1 MDQQVLAIQKW
12 LNKTYADYD
21 GWVSLL
27 EDGVTGWQTI
37 YGLRRGLQHEV
48 GISPMASGFGSQTT
62 AAFKSQIGRITET
75 SSTPPNVLT
84 ILSGA
89 LWCKGYSG
97 VVGSVGATF
106 AKMSSSV
113 ALVRKNLGLGSTAV
127 YVDVK
132 LMAFLLSMDSCTV
145 AAGGTESV
153 RAVQQWLNAM
163 YLGRRDFSLVPCDG
177 LTSRQMLTAFIYA
190 IQYEIGMVDGT
201 ANGNFGPGTKAGI
214 KSKAGVSLG
223 SVDSSSHYVR
233 LFSGLLRYNG
243 YLDVVFDGT
252 FTSAKAGVAKEF
264 QQFMGLE
271 ATGAGDYQTWC
282 SLLVSCGDTER
293 AVTGF
298 DTSTPLTVAT
308 ARSAVTAG
316 YEHAGRYLVGGS
328 KHITADEMIALKSA
342 GLKLFPI
349 MQRYNN
355 SASVMTYEEGQEQG
369 LDAIER
375 ARILNIPAGSTLF
388 FAVDFDA
395 GQSEA
400 EGCVTRFFQGV
411 NDSVSAAFGYKV
423 GAYGTRNVCR
433 VLSEKGLITASF
445 VAGMSWAWGGNMGY
459 KMPDNWGYNQVVGGA
474 LVASSGNVEIDKVA
488 VASSV
493 PSVSLAKVL
502 RAPTAAA
509 LYADDAGFDLL
520 YSFAVH
526 AELEAARTDS
536 SLTCEGVARL
546 GLGWARKEKY
556 TGDMWDIYLTENL
569 VSESDVESFSV
580 KMSSWSYKSAIR
592 NPDSACVD
600 RDTAHFSATAFACMK
615 WRGKTWDLPL
625 NKFRMADLGGWAM
638 DLLQLWGEYYRTSHS
653 GSMETWAASCVGA
666 YGDPAFDRSDLMGD
680 ADAVVF
686 ASLMPQGGGVA
697 FSDAI
702 RALLGMSVKERL
714 SRFYALRFNSKEEN
728 VIGAFQSLVDV
739 DGGNPWIAVFT
750 EAALLKAA
758 NAEKLP
764 NKYEAEAFAKGF
776 VTAIGRIIAEG

>member
-12 LNKTYADYD
+12 LNKTYAGYD

-37 YGLRRGLQHEV
+37 YGLRRGLQHEL

-145 AAGGTESV
+145 AAGGAESV

-223 SVDSSSHYVR
+223 SMDSSSHYVR

-243 YLDVVFDGT
+243 YLDVAFDGS

-298 DTSTPLTVAT
+298 DTSTPLTVAA

-375 ARILNIPAGSTLF
+375 ARILDIPAGSTLF

-459 KMPDNWGYNQVVGGA
+459 KMPDNWGYNQVVGGTLA
-474 LVASSGNVEIDKVA
+474 ASSGNVEIDKVA
-488 VASSV
+488 VAPLA

-536 SLTCEGVARL
+536 SLSGINAARL
-546 GLGWARKEKY
+546 GFGWARKARY
-556 TGDMWDIYLTENL
+556 TGLMWNRYLAENEIFDTK
-569 VSESDVESFSV
+569 VASFEQ
-580 KMSSWSYKSAIR
+580 KMSPWSYKDRVQTPS
-592 NPDSACVD
+592 SACVD
-600 RDTAHFSATAFACMK
+600 RDTAHFSATAFGCIK
-615 WRGKTWDLPL
+615 WRGERWDRPL
-625 NKFRMADLGGWAM
+625 NKCCLADLGGWAL
-638 DLLQLWGEYYRTSHS
+638 DLLQLWGVYCRTMPTED
-653 GSMETWAASCVGA
+653 MEKWAAKCVGE

-680 ADAVVF
+680 ADAIVF
-686 ASLMPQGGGVA
+686 AALMPQGSDVA

-714 SRFYALRFNSKEEN
+714 SRFYALRFDSKESN
-728 VIGAFQSLVDV
+728 VVAAFQSLVDV
-739 DGGNPWIAVFT
+739 DGDNPWTALISELLLL
-750 EAALLKAA
+750 EAADADR
-758 NAEKLP
+758 LP
-764 NKYEAEAFAKGF
+764 DIYEAAYFARGF
-776 VTAIGRIIAEG
+776 VAAINRIIAEG

>member
-12 LNKTYADYD
+12 LNKTYAGYD

-37 YGLRRGLQHEV
+37 YGLRRGLQHEL

-75 SSTPPNVLT
+75 SSTPANVLT

-145 AAGGTESV
+145 AAGGNESV

-163 YLGRRDFSLVPCDG
+163 YLGRQDFSLVPCDG

-190 IQYEIGMVDGT
+190 IQYEIGMADGT

-243 YLDVVFDGT
+243 YLDVVFDGS
-252 FTSAKAGVAKEF
+252 FTSVKAGVAKEF
-264 QQFMGLE
+264 QQFMGLD

-282 SLLVSCGDTER
+282 ALLVSCGDTER
-293 AVTGF
+293 VVTGF
-298 DTSTPLTVAT
+298 DTSTPLTAAA

-316 YEHAGRYLVGGS
+316 YKHAGRYLVGGS

-375 ARILNIPAGSTLF
+375 ARILNIPTGSTLF

-411 NDSVSAAFGYKV
+411 NNSVSAAFGYKV

-459 KMPDNWGYNQVVGGA
+459 KMPDNWGYNQITGGT
-474 LVASSGNVEIDKVA
+474 LTASSGNIEIDKVA
-488 VASSV
+488 VSPTA
-493 PSVSLAKVL
+493 PSVSLDKVL
-502 RAPTAAA
+502 RAPTASA

-536 SLTCEGVARL
+536 SLNGERVARL

-556 TGDMWDIYLTENL
+556 AGDMWDIYLTENL
-569 VSESDVESFSV
+569 ISESIVESFGV
-580 KMSSWSYKSAIR
+580 KMSSWSYKNAIR

-600 RDTAHFSATAFACMK
+600 RDTAHFSATAFACIK
-615 WRGKTWDLPL
+615 WRGETWDLPL

-638 DLLQLWGEYYRTSHS
+638 DLLQLWGEYYRTVPI
-653 GSMETWAASCVGA
+653 GGMETWAASCVGA

-686 ASLMPQGGGVA
+686 ASLMPQGDEVT
-697 FSDAI
+697 FSDAV
-702 RALLGMSVKERL
+702 RTLVGMSVKERL
-714 SRFYALRFNSKEEN
+714 SRFYALRFDSKEEN
-728 VIGAFQSLVDV
+728 AVAAFQSLVDV
-739 DGGNPWIAVFT
+739 DGDNPWTAMFT

-758 NAEKLP
+758 NADRLP

-776 VTAIGRIIAEG
+776 VTAINRIIAEG

>member
-12 LNKTYADYD
+12 LNKTYAGYD

-37 YGLRRGLQHEV
+37 YGLRRGLQHEL
-48 GISPMASGFGSQTT
+48 GISPMASGFGGQTT

-75 SSTPPNVLT
+75 SSTPANVLT

-145 AAGGTESV
+145 AAGGNESV

-223 SVDSSSHYVR
+223 SADSSSHYVR

-243 YLDVVFDGT
+243 YLDVVFDGS

-271 ATGAGDYQTWC
+271 ATGAGDYRTWC

-298 DTSTPLTVAT
+298 DTSTPLTVAA

-316 YEHAGRYLVGGS
+316 YEHAGRYLVGSS

-395 GQSEA
+395 VQSEA

-459 KMPDNWGYNQVVGGA
+459 KMPDNWGYNQVVGGTLA
-474 LVASSGNVEIDKVA
+474 ASSGNVEIDKVA
-488 VASSV
+488 AAPSA

-536 SLTCEGVARL
+536 SLTGEGVARL

-569 VSESDVESFSV
+569 VSESDVESFRV

-600 RDTAHFSATAFACMK
+600 RDTAHFSATALACIK

-638 DLLQLWGEYYRTSHS
+638 DLLQLWGEYYRTLPS
-653 GSMETWAASCVGA
+653 GSMEAWVASCVGA

-686 ASLMPQGGGVA
+686 ASLMPQGDGVA
-697 FSDAI
+697 FSDAVRTLVGI
-702 RALLGMSVKERL
+702 SVRERL
-714 SRFYALRFNSKEEN
+714 LRFYALRFNSKEEN

-739 DGGNPWIAVFT
+739 DGDNPWTAVFT
-750 EAALLKAA
+750 EVALLKAA
-758 NAEKLP
+758 NAERLP